1 MTEEKQKVIG
11 VLKSLIEFLEDEPG
25 ETGLSTPLRSRSA
38 PVEMTDD
45 GAGLKEPRIM
55 TKDEIIG
62 WDGYIWLEFK
72 GMKAMKAVLI
82 DHGMVREPFKGDY
95 PTKALTWETCQET
108 WRAWTDM
115 PTDEQRKA
123 EAWNG

>member
-11 VLKSLIEFLEDEPG
+11 VLKSLIEFLEEEPG

-38 PVEMTDD
+38 PVEMTGD

-55 TKDEIIG
+55 TRDEIIG
-62 WDGYIWLEFK
+62 WDGYIWLEFE

-82 DHGMVREPFKGDY
+82 DHGMRREPYERDV
-95 PTKALTWETCQET
+95 PTKYLAWKIYQKT
-108 WRAWTDM
+108 WRAWTGQ

-123 EAWNG
+123 EAWK